1 MAAPSPIRLFLE
13 GEDVQPNENLDLLV
27 WLNTSGYK
35 KLIVHGKPP
44 EAYINRTMPQVSIEK
59 FLSKYLQ
66 YFFREDISR
75 AKVEELYI
83 RFTNQLTHEEA
94 QIVYDATEGKIP
106 MDLDRVEA
114 YVGDRRFANGA
125 LIFQRPE
132 PKNEGDGK
140 SDGDDE
146 GASKTPPEGE
156 QKPASEPEKKP
167 EENQPVADKKPARG
181 RKPKAP
187 PAPPA
192 TEA

>member
-1 MAAPSPIRLFLE
+1 MTAPSPIRLFLD
-13 GEDVQPNENLDLLV
+13 GEDVPQNDNLDLLV
-27 WLNTSGYK
+27 WLNTSGYEK
-35 KLIVHGKPP
+35 IKVHGKPP
-44 EAYINRTMPQVSIEK
+44 ESMINRTMPQVSIEK

-66 YFFREDISR
+66 YFFREDIST
-75 AKVEELYI
+75 AKIQELYI

-94 QIVYDATEGKIP
+94 LIIYDATEGKIP

-114 YVGDRRFANGA
+114 YVGDRRFANGS
-125 LIFQRPE
+125 LIFQRAE
-132 PKNEGDGK
+132 SVNDGDGK
-140 SDGDDE
+140 PDE
-146 GASKTPPEGE
+146 KDKDEDKTPPDGDQISAPE
-156 QKPASEPEKKP
+156 SEKKP